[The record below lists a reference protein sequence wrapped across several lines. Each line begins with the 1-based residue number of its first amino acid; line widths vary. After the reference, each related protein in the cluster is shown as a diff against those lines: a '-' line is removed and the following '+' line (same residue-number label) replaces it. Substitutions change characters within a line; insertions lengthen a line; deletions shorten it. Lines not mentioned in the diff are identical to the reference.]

1 MTTNQLLRSIGI
13 LALVVLLISPLF
25 ASDFVLRQIGVRTF
39 YLSILA
45 MSLVFL
51 AGYGGM
57 VSLAQ
62 IALYGV
68 GSYAYAY
75 LVVSNGL
82 PVAVGILGA
91 LVMPVIIGTLF
102 ALVSV
107 RTEGIYFLMITLAL
121 AMLTFNFALQNR
133 SITRGFSGIVGI
145 TPPTLFGLPLSNPVV
160 FYYVSLALAL
170 AVYFSF
176 RYIVRTPF
184 GLALQG
190 IRDNP
195 RRMASLGY
203 QVQLHRIAAFSL
215 SAFAA
220 GLSGLLGVWF
230 NGQVSPGAIDLTR
243 NIDVLLIV
251 VLGGF
256 IYFEGAWIG
265 ALFFVVVSTYAIGF
279 TERFNTLIGVAFLVV
294 ALFLPQGITGLFH
307 RFVISLG
314 RRLFNTQGGVSVR
327 KKIVE

>member
-1 MTTNQLLRSIGI
+1 MTHRLIRLIGLFF
-13 LALVVLLISPLF
+13 LAVLLIAPLF

-39 YLSILA
+39 YLAILG

-62 IALYGV
+62 VALYGV
-68 GSYAYAY
+68 GSYTYAY
-75 LVVSNGL
+75 LVVSNEFS
-82 PVAVGILGA
+82 VAVGILGA
-91 LVMPVIIGTLF
+91 LVMPIIVGVLF

-133 SITRGFSGIVGI
+133 SITRGFSGIVGV
-145 TPPTLFGLPLSNPVV
+145 TTPTLLSLPLSNPVV
-160 FYYVSLALAL
+160 FYYVSLGLAL
-170 AVYFSF
+170 AVYFAF
-176 RYIVRTPF
+176 RYLVRTPF

-203 QVQLHRIAAFSL
+203 SVQLHRIAAFSL

-230 NGQVSPGAIDLTR
+230 NGQVSPGAIDLNR
-243 NIDVLLIV
+243 NINVLLIV

-256 IYFEGAWIG
+256 LYFEGAWIG
-265 ALFFVVVSTYAIGF
+265 ALFFVVVSTYAINF
-279 TERFNTLIGVAFLVV
+279 TVRFNTLIGVAFLAV
-294 ALFLPQGITGLFH
+294 ALLLPQGITGLFH
-307 RFVISLG
+307 RFVFYLG
-314 RRLFNTQGGVSVR
+314 RRLFDPQANAPVK

>member
-1 MTTNQLLRSIGI
+1 MANRWTTLLGI
-13 LALVVLLISPLF
+13 VVLAVLLVAPAF
-25 ASDFVLRQIGVRTF
+25 ASDFVLRQIGVQTF
-39 YLSILA
+39 FLAILA

-68 GSYAYAY
+68 GSYTYAY
-75 LVVSNGL
+75 VVVSNGL
-82 PVAVGILGA
+82 PVGVGILAA
-91 LVMPVIIGTLF
+91 LIMPMLIGIVF
-102 ALVSV
+102 ALLAV

-133 SITRGFSGIVGI
+133 SITRGFSGIVGVR
-145 TPPTLFGLPLSNPVV
+145 PPTLLGLSLENPVV
-160 FYYVSLALAL
+160 FYYVTLVLALV
-170 AVYFSF
+170 VYVAF
-176 RYIVRTPF
+176 RYIIRTPF

-203 QVQLHRIAAFSL
+203 QVQLHRIAAFAIA
-215 SAFAA
+215 AFAA

-230 NGQVSPGAIDLTR
+230 NGQISPGAIDLTR
-243 NIDVLLIV
+243 NINVLLIV

-256 IYFEGAWIG
+256 LYFEGAWIG
-265 ALFFVVVSTYAIGF
+265 AIFFVIVTTYAINF
-279 TERFNTLIGVAFLVV
+279 TERFNTLIGIAFLLV
-294 ALFLPQGITGLFH
+294 ALFLPQGLTGILH
-307 RFVISLG
+307 RFGTFLLA
-314 RRLFNTQGGVSVR
+314 RLANAGEDTAVKGKV
-327 KKIVE
+327 VE